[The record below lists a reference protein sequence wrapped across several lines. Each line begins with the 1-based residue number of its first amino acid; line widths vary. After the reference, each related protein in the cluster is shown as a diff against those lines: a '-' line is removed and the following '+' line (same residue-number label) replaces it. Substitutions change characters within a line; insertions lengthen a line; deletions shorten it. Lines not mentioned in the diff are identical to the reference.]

1 MCGICGIFGLER
13 IDQPREIVR
22 KMNARMQHRGP
33 DASGEFVSEEV
44 ALGHQR
50 LSIID
55 LNTAANQPMYSSD
68 GNVALV
74 YNGELYNYRELRAQ
88 LSDYAFIT
96 NSDTE
101 VILAA
106 YQKWG
111 INAVQ
116 LFNGMFA
123 FALWDDH
130 KKELFLVRDRMGIKP
145 LYYAQVGQSVI
156 FASELRALLE
166 SGLIERQTNHDAM
179 IDYLRYQ
186 TAHAPQTLVKDV
198 QMLMPG
204 TFLQIS
210 DTEQKTYIYWS
221 LTRDAEVHGH
231 SSEESKSRIA
241 TLLNES
247 VKKRLVADVPFGA
260 FLSGGIDS
268 SLIVGLMAQNQS
280 APVKTFSVTFDE
292 DQYSE
297 APYARMVA
305 EKFATDHTE
314 IRLTPNDFLNDLPA
328 ALGAMDH
335 PSGDGA
341 NTFVVSK
348 VTREAGITMALS
360 GTGGDELFG
369 GYDIFKRVDALQD
382 RRWLLSFPKWSR
394 ELGGK
399 MLNMYRPGISS
410 QKTAEVLKA
419 GYFDLE
425 YIYWVSRLLFFD
437 RRISNIVKADQLPPN
452 SVYSIVGEQVAYG
465 KPGFQF
471 PLLSQVSIAEISTY
485 LQNVLLRDTD
495 QMSMAHALEVRVPFL
510 DHELIEYVLG
520 VSDVIKYPH
529 TPKKLLVDSFGD
541 LLPKEIVN
549 RPKMGFTFPWND
561 WLRAE
566 LRTFTQD
573 HLSDLKNRK
582 LFNATGIDELW
593 KDFEQQKPGVNW
605 AHIWNLV
612 VLEYWLQQ
620 NKMDV

>member
-13 IDQPREIVR
+13 IDQPKEIVR
-22 KMNARMQHRGP
+22 RMNASMQHRGP
-33 DASGEFVSEEV
+33 DASGEYATAEV

-55 LNTAANQPMYSSD
+55 LNAAANQPMHSTD
-68 GNVALV
+68 GHATLAF
-74 YNGELYNYRELRAQ
+74 NGELYNYRELRAQ
-88 LSDYAFIT
+88 LTDYSFIT

-116 LFNGMFA
+116 RFNGMFA
-123 FALWDDH
+123 FALWDAQ

-145 LYYAQVGQSVI
+145 LYYAQVGQSVV

-166 SGLIERQTNHDAM
+166 SGLINRQSNQNAL

-186 TAHAPQTLVKDV
+186 TVHAPQTLVEGV

-210 DTEQKTYIYWS
+210 DTEQKTFIYWS
-221 LTRDAEVHGH
+221 LTRDAEVHG
-231 SSEESKSRIA
+231 SSREESQNHIA
-241 TLLNES
+241 TLLDES

-268 SLIVGLMAQNQS
+268 SLIVGLMARNQ
-280 APVKTFSVTFDE
+280 ATAVKTFSVTFDE
-292 DQYSE
+292 DEYSE

-305 EKFATDHTE
+305 ERFGTDHTE
-314 IRLTPNDFLNDLPA
+314 IRLTPTDFLNDLPN
-328 ALGAMDH
+328 ALAAMDH
-335 PSGDGA
+335 PSGDGP

-394 ELGGK
+394 AMAGK
-399 MLNMYRPGISS
+399 LLNMYRPGISS

-437 RRISNIVKADQLPPN
+437 RRIARLLKTDRIPPN
-452 SVYSIVGEQVAYG
+452 SVYNIVGEQVAFG
-465 KPGFQF
+465 KPGFQL

-510 DHELIEYVLG
+510 DHELVEYVLG
-520 VSDVIKYPH
+520 VSDTIKYPH

-566 LRTFTQD
+566 LREFTQD
-573 HLSDLKNRK
+573 HLSDLKNRE
-582 LFNATGIDELW
+582 LFNSAGIDELW

-612 VLEYWLQQ
+612 VLENWLQQ
-620 NKMDV
+620 NKVNV